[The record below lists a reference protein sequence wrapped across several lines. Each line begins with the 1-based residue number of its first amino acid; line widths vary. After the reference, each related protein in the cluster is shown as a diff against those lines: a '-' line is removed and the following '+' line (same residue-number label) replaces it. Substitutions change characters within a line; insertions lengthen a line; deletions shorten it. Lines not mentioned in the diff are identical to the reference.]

1 MDGPSLRRIPSS
13 MASHVFIIGAGLGG
27 LSLAQGLRRASTPF
41 RIFERDQTSDYRSQG
56 YRLRISGKRIA
67 VLGSTTINALD
78 GKVMSSRAG
87 GDPSRAG
94 NPNPYTANRTDS
106 GPNY

>member
-1 MDGPSLRRIPSS
+1 

-67 VLGSTTINALD
+67 GLRQVMIDELWELSERTCCDTVLGSTTINALD
-78 GKVMSSRAG
+78 GK
-87 GDPSRAG
+87 
-94 NPNPYTANRTDS
+94 
-106 GPNY
+106 